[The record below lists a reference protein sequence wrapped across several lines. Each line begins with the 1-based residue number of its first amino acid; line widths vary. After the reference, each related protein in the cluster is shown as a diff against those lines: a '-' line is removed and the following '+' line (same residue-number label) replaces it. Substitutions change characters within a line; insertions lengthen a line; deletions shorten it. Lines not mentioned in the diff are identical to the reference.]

1 MRRVF
6 VRFLEEIEVTKKTFR
21 NYLTFKNST
30 TRFAKAVAHHA
41 MGQGADTTVQKEF
54 GRFQIMVFP
63 QNCEFP
69 SKR

>member
-1 MRRVF
+1 MSP
-6 VRFLEEIEVTKKTFR
+6 KKTFR

-54 GRFQIMVFP
+54 GRFQIMVFHRIVNFH
-63 QNCEFP
+63 QNDKKDE
-69 SKR
+69 SLE